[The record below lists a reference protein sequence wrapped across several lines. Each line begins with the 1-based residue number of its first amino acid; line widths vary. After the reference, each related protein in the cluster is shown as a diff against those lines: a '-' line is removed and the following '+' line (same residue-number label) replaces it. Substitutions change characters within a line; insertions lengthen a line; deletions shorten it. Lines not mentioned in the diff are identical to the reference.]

1 MEMLINAKNADDKK
15 ESPIVID
22 VRDVK
27 KKFTIYY
34 DRGATLKERILFK
47 NRRRH
52 EDHWVLKGISFQV
65 KKGEAIGLI
74 GENGCGKSTTLKMLT
89 KILYPDAGYIT
100 MTGRVSSLIELG
112 AGFHPDMSGRENIY
126 TNASIFGL
134 KREEI
139 DKRLQQIISF
149 SELGEY
155 IDNPVRTYSSG
166 MYMRLAFA
174 VAINVDA
181 DILLIDEI
189 LAVGDAAFQAKCF
202 NKLREIKQK
211 GTTIVI
217 VSHSLAQIEQICER
231 SIWIHGGVIRK
242 DGIPTEVH
250 MDYMQYLSERGRVEN
265 TDTEELKSESDLN
278 KNAIK
283 EEAMESEEKDVAART
298 EITENEQEK
307 DKVISIQRIYLT
319 TLEGKEK
326 NRFASG
332 QSALLNIEYHADLA
346 RIDKEIMIGILI
358 FRNDG
363 VITYGTN
370 TRNEAIFGIQ
380 LKSEGKV
387 QFRFDKMNLG
397 TGQYWIDIAFR
408 KMDMFAYD
416 YCRQGCF
423 FDVMSPYNEVGIAK
437 IDHQWIVSC

>member
-1 MEMLINAKNADDKK
+1 MEQKQ

-27 KKFTIYY
+27 KKFSIYY
-34 DRGATLKERILFK
+34 DRGTTLKERVLFK
-47 NRRRH
+47 KRRKY
-52 EDHWVLKGISFQV
+52 EDHWVLKGISFQIR
-65 KKGEAIGLI
+65 KGEAVGLI

-89 KILYPDAGYIT
+89 KILYPDSGSIT
-100 MTGRVSSLIELG
+100 MRGRVSSLIELG

-134 KREEI
+134 KRVEI
-139 DKRLQQIISF
+139 DKRLQEIIDF
-149 SELGEY
+149 SELGEF

-202 NKLREIKQK
+202 NKLREIKRK

-217 VSHSLAQIEQICER
+217 VSHSLSQIEQICEK
-231 SIWIHGGVIRK
+231 SIWIHNGIIREEGV
-242 DGIPTEVH
+242 PTKVH
-250 MDYMQYLSERGRVEN
+250 VAYMQYMSEREKQPDNRK
-265 TDTEELKSESDLN
+265 TEESQNKTETISALSKNDQKNLDTPFSINEDASE
-278 KNAIK
+278 KP
-283 EEAMESEEKDVAART
+283 SEEEKGSKI
-298 EITENEQEK
+298 IT
-307 DKVISIQRIYLT
+307 IQRIYLISSD
-319 TLEGKEK
+319 GKER
-326 NRFASG
+326 NRFSSG
-332 QSALLNIEYHADLA
+332 QPAFLNIEYQADLE
-346 RIDKEIMIGILI
+346 RIDKEIMVGILI

-363 VITYGTN
+363 VMVYGTN
-370 TRNEAIFGIQ
+370 TRNEGIFGIKLESKGTIQ
-380 LKSEGKV
+380 LK
-387 QFRFDKMNLG
+387 FDKMNLG

-416 YCRQGCF
+416 YCQQGCV
-423 FDVMSPYNEVGIAK
+423 FDVMSSCNEVGIAK
-437 IDHQWIVSC
+437 LDHQWLISQT